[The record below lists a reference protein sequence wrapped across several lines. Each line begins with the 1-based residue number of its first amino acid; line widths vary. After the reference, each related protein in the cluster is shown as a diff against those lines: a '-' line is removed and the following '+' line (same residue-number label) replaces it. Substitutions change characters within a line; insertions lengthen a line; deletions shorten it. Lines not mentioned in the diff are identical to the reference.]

1 MPKIY
6 IVNEIISEMMKQY
19 AFNNNELESLK
30 NELMY
35 KSTRELE
42 NMLEKL
48 EDENRQQD
56 GTCFFISLYLP
67 MENHPTTF
75 PH

>member
-1 MPKIY
+1 MIVSLLTFNHDTMPKIY

-19 AFNNNELESLK
+19 SFTTNELEQLK

-35 KSTRELE
+35 KSTKELE

-48 EDENRQQD
+48 EEENK
-56 GTCFFISLYLP
+56 
-67 MENHPTTF
+67 
-75 PH
+75 

>member
-1 MPKIY
+1 MPKVY

-19 AFNNNELESLK
+19 SFTNNELEVLK

-35 KSTRELE
+35 KPTRELE

-48 EDENRQQD
+48 EEENR
-56 GTCFFISLYLP
+56 
-67 MENHPTTF
+67 
-75 PH
+75 

>member
-19 AFNNNELESLK
+19 AFNTNELEALK
-30 NELMY
+30 NELIY
-35 KSTRELE
+35 KSTKELE

-48 EDENRQQD
+48 EEENK
-56 GTCFFISLYLP
+56 
-67 MENHPTTF
+67 
-75 PH
+75 